1 MNVDAENVPSTIG
14 NGRYLLDRRIGEG
27 GGGSVYLAHDQT
39 LLRWVAIKRIEI
51 LDESSPQA
59 ALREAKNLASI
70 QHSNIVTIHDF
81 FFENN
86 GTYVVMEFLQ
96 GENIDALQEAMEA
109 YEFVNFARQCLE
121 GLSAAHEL
129 GIVHRDIK
137 SGNIMITTSGVV
149 KILDFGLSKPLA
161 EPSLQTLDHNN
172 SILGSIHNMS
182 PEQLCGSLIDK
193 RTDIYSMGC
202 VFYQA
207 LTRRFAFNGPNVP
220 AVIAAHL
227 KHDFIPLGLLRPDIP
242 TPLAHWVERLFAFDA
257 DQRPSTAI
265 DALRE
270 LLALQTQ
277 GAEPAQT
284 TPTASVGDSSPILPE
299 PTSET
304 PSNPVSSFAWM
315 MATAIAVLLMVVAGF
330 IFIPRQPAPPPS
342 VPPPQTPSQKPENS
356 LTEGDRVTV
365 TGLVKEVDD
374 KAPPWTLDVKS
385 SNGREWKIFFDKEKI
400 DFSKQ
405 LLIKKFQGKNIQ
417 VTGTVVKS
425 HRKTL
430 VEIESMNAVKI
441 EDTSTDKN

>member
-1 MNVDAENVPSTIG
+1 MIVDAEYVPPTIG
-14 NGRYLLDRRIGEG
+14 NGRYMLDRRIGAG

-39 LLRWVAIKRIEI
+39 LNRWVAIKRIEI

-70 QHSNIVTIHDF
+70 QSPNIVTIHDF

-96 GENIDALQEAMEA
+96 GENIDALQGPMEA

-137 SGNIMITTSGVV
+137 SGNIMITSSGVV

-182 PEQLCGSLIDK
+182 PEQLCGSLIDQ

-207 LTRRFAFNGPNVP
+207 LTRRFAFNGANVP
-220 AVIAAHL
+220 AVISAHL
-227 KHDFIPLGLLRPDIP
+227 KHDFIPLVMLRPDIP
-242 TPLAHWVERLFAFDA
+242 PQLAHWVERLFAFDA
-257 DQRPSTAI
+257 DQRPATAI
-265 DALRE
+265 DALNE
-270 LLALQTQ
+270 LLALQNQ
-277 GAEPAQT
+277 DSEAVHAA
-284 TPTASVGDSSPILPE
+284 PTENVEEYSPIPPE
-299 PTSET
+299 PSPETS
-304 PSNPVSSFAWM
+304 SKGVSSFAWM
-315 MATAIAVLLMVVAGF
+315 MASAIAVLLMVLAGF
-330 IFIPRQPAPPPS
+330 IFIPRKPATLPS
-342 VPPPQTPSQKPENS
+342 VPPAQSPSRRTDNS
-356 LTEGDRVTV
+356 LAEGDQVTV
-365 TGLVKEVDD
+365 IGIVTELDEKGQ
-374 KAPPWTLDVKS
+374 PWTLVVKS
-385 SNGREWKIFFDKEKI
+385 DNGRESKILFDTDKG

-405 LLIKKFQGKNIQ
+405 LLLKKFQGKNIQ
-417 VTGTVVKS
+417 VTGTVVKP
-425 HRKTL
+425 HKKPL
-430 VEIESMNAVKI
+430 IEIGSMNAVKI
-441 EDTSTDKN
+441 EETSVKKN